1 MKSFKTREII
11 NRVSDHAE
19 IALWAILAS
28 FVIYFF
34 VFTLPNVSETQAQR
48 ERIRVQEIA
57 AENEAFCEKLDLK
70 RGTNKYN
77 QCLLDIGQFRLKA
90 EKRALDILY

>member
-19 IALWAILAS
+19 IALWAILLS

-34 VFTLPNVSETQAQR
+34 VFIFPNISETQAQR
-48 ERIRVQEIA
+48 ERIRVQQNA
-57 AENEAFCEKLDLK
+57 AEHAAFCEKLDIK
-70 RGTNKYN
+70 RGTTKYD
-77 QCLLDIGQFRLKA
+77 QCALDIGQFRFNA
-90 EKRALDILY
+90 EKRVLDAVY